1 MQQHKKTIHQLEDLN
16 IRCWNKGLTKETSE
30 KIKNASIKI
39 SKALKGKSIGRA
51 NTIEGEN
58 IRRAKISL
66 AISKRNELI

>member
-1 MQQHKKTIHQLEDLN
+1 MHPLEFLN
-16 IRCWNKGLTKETSE
+16 SRYAWNKGLTKESSE